1 MNAAV
6 FKTCPQCSDEVD
18 VYFVQYAA
26 TFRQYDRADFVRII
40 LDFYIGDL
48 PKSRPTDAFEL
59 QIICCRRRRTSGGIK
74 FTKIS
79 ANQLTTVR
87 QECGYIWGLTTIWGR
102 INLGG
107 LATIRGAC
115 APFPATPA
123 RNRHWTRSTPAVRH
137 FPAAKFRTARSTYA
151 AQSAATPAEARNLVT
166 QRTMPAYSSDHHHI
180 ARLTP

>member
-6 FKTCPQCSDEVD
+6 FKTCPQCSDQVD

-26 TFRQYDRADFVRII
+26 TFRQYDRADFVQII
-40 LDFYIGDL
+40 LDFYISGL
-48 PKSRPTDAFEL
+48 PKSRPTDTFEL
-59 QIICCRRRRTSGGIK
+59 QIICRRRRLTSGGIK

-87 QECGYIWGLTTIWGR
+87 QECGYIWGL
-102 INLGG
+102 
-107 LATIRGAC
+107 ATIRGAC

-123 RNRHWTRSTPAVRH
+123 RNRHWTRSITAVRH

-151 AQSAATPAEARNLVT
+151 AQSAATPAEAHNLVT
-166 QRTMPAYSSDHHHI
+166 QRTMPAYSSDHHI